1 MRRHGLSPFVL
12 YKAGINQTRHALI
25 TPFLRKQARIHHCAK
40 LFRKKGKK
48 SKGINLHKSMKYK
61 LMRVPMRGKF
71 TAEST
76 RTQYFKLI
84 WRTENCLWH
93 INSVYLT
100 HRWIEQFLFASGK
113 VRKSELKAFY
123 ERVSIVVDNLRTN
136 RKAALLDNLTT

>member
-1 MRRHGLSPFVL
+1 MVLLVNNTKRIHVFFNCVQKNMRRHGLSPFVL
-12 YKAGINQTRHALI
+12 YKAEINKTRHALI

-76 RTQYFKLI
+76 WTQYFKLT
-84 WRTENCLWH
+84 WRTENCPWH

-100 HRWIEQFLFASGK
+100 HRWIEIVSLRFRKGK
-113 VRKSELKAFY
+113 KK
-123 ERVSIVVDNLRTN
+123 
-136 RKAALLDNLTT
+136 

>member
-25 TPFLRKQARIHHCAK
+25 TPFLRKQARIYHCAK

-76 RTQYFKLI
+76 RTQYFKLT
-84 WRTENCLWH
+84 WRTENCPWH

-100 HRWIEQFLFASGK
+100 HRWIEIVSPRFRKGK
-113 VRKSELKAFY
+113 KK
-123 ERVSIVVDNLRTN
+123 
-136 RKAALLDNLTT
+136 